1 MAARL
6 LKRKAV
12 DVPKAL
18 PPRGKEEPE
27 PSTTLCKGPEIA
39 TVNAEPMLGRCD
51 DCGTNPA
58 NSEIDHRCVTCHYRA
73 EGFEYDEDQNRFIKK
88 SKGRK

>member
-1 MAARL
+1 MAKRL

-27 PSTTLCKGPEIA
+27 PSTTLCKGPETA
-39 TVNAEPMLGRCD
+39 AANTEPMLGKCVK
-51 DCGTNPA
+51 CNNQA
-58 NSEIDHRCVTCHYRA
+58 NSEADHLCYDCHMSKA
-73 EGFEYDEDQNRFIKK
+73 GFEYDEDQNRYVKK